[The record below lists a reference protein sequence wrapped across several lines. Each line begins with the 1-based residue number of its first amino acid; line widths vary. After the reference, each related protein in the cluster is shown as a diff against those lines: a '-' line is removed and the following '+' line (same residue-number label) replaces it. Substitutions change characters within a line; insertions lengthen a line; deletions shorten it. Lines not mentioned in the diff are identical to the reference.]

1 MRDEYASCHDVIW
14 FAASMGRNR
23 DQVAGK
29 AAQMG
34 LVRSAGRVK
43 RRPVA
48 YEPMC
53 QPWMPVQSVVMRWA
67 AKQGLHRA
75 GEFMESV

>member
-1 MRDEYASCHDVIW
+1 MRRRWTPEEEQRMRDHYATCPDVIA
-14 FAASMGRNR
+14 FAASLGRNR

-53 QPWMPVQSVVMRWA
+53 QPWMPVQSVVREWVMR
-67 AKQGLHRA
+67 
-75 GEFMESV
+75 